1 MKFFDNNEDD
11 PHGNYPSIDD
21 ISVEMPAVSEY
32 CAVTRLPDLFRQAGS
47 DTLPVIDVQ
56 GRIIGIVSE
65 YDLAKVVPELSIS
78 EYSYQ
83 CDIKVLDIMTKQ
95 VWTEKKNT
103 NIKELFN
110 KINDMHTR
118 VIPIVDKDNYYTGNS
133 ITRTSVIT
141 YLTRLIKP
149 NSLGGLATP
158 LGVYI
163 TDGKH
168 QAGAGNIGLFLTGIS
183 IGTILLFIEQVFG
196 YVYKYFDIDITNT
209 AILPVAF
216 LLQIISFIFL
226 LRLTPLAKIHAA
238 EHQTINAI
246 EKGLPL
252 TLETVKLQPREHVR
266 CGTNLMVLFIGLQ
279 IIILTFVGYLSK
291 IEPLF
296 QFIYLFAG
304 FMFVFSNW
312 RKWGMWL
319 QKYFTT
325 VKAPDSYI
333 LNGIKVGEE
342 ILHKYKEDLD
352 AKPASFLR
360 KVWCMSI
367 IQIIAGFIS
376 IQWLFGVLSKL
387 IFKII

>member
-1 MKFFDNNEDD
+1 MKFFDKNEND
-11 PHGNYPSIDD
+11 PQGNYPYIEN
-21 ISVEMPAVSEY
+21 ISVEIPAISEY
-32 CAVTRLPDLFRQAGS
+32 CAVTRLPDLFKQAGS
-47 DTLPVIDVQ
+47 DTLPVIDMQ
-56 GRIIGIVSE
+56 GKIIGIVSE
-65 YDLAKVVPELSIS
+65 YDLAKIVPDLSIS
-78 EYSYQ
+78 EDSYQ
-83 CDIKVLDIMTKQ
+83 CGIKVLDIMTKQ
-95 VWTEKKNT
+95 VWTEQKHT
-103 NIKELFN
+103 NIKELFS
-110 KINDMHTR
+110 KIDDMHTR
-118 VIPIVDKDNYYTGNS
+118 VIPIVDKNNYYTGAS
-133 ITRTSVIT
+133 ITRTSILS

-168 QAGAGNIGLFLTGIS
+168 QAGAGNFGLFLTGIS
-183 IGTILLFIEQVFG
+183 IGVILLFIEQVFG
-196 YVYKYFDIDITNT
+196 FVYKYFAIDVTNA
-209 AILPVAF
+209 AILPAAF
-216 LLQIISFIFL
+216 LLQIISFVFL

-252 TLETVKLQPREHVR
+252 TLETVKLQPREHIR
-266 CGTNLMVLFIGLQ
+266 CGTNIMVLFIGLQ

-296 QFIYLFAG
+296 QFIYLFVG

-312 RKWGMWL
+312 KKWGMWL

-342 ILHKYKEDLD
+342 ILHKHKEDLD
-352 AKPASFLR
+352 PKPASFLR
-360 KVWCMSI
+360 KIWCMSI
-367 IQIIAGFIS
+367 IQIISGFIF

-387 IFKII
+387 IF

>member
-1 MKFFDNNEDD
+1 MKLFDNNENN
-11 PHGNYPSIDD
+11 PQGIYPAIEDV
-21 ISVEMPAVSEY
+21 SVEMPAVSEY
-32 CAVTRLPDLFRQAGS
+32 CAVTRLPDLFHAVRS
-47 DTLPVIDVQ
+47 DTLPVIDLQ
-56 GRIIGIVSE
+56 GKIIGIVSE
-65 YDLAKVVPELSIS
+65 YDLARVVPDLSIN

-83 CDIKVLDIMTKQ
+83 CDIKVLDIMTKD
-95 VWTEKKNT
+95 VWTEQKNT
-103 NIKELFN
+103 NVRELFN
-110 KINDMHTR
+110 KLNSMHTR

-133 ITRTSVIT
+133 ITRTSIIT
-141 YLTRLIKP
+141 YITKLIKP

-168 QAGAGNIGLFLTGIS
+168 QAGAGHLGLFLTGIS
-183 IGTILLFIEQVFG
+183 LGVMLIVIEQVFG
-196 YVYKYFDIDITNT
+196 FAFKYFDINTTNA
-209 AILPVAF
+209 AIFPVIF
-216 LLQIISFIFL
+216 LLQISVFILF

-279 IIILTFVGYLSK
+279 LVILTYVGYLNK
-291 IEPLF
+291 IEPFL
-296 QFIYLFAG
+296 QFIYLFGG

-312 RKWGMWL
+312 RKWGMWT

-325 VKAPDSYI
+325 VKAPDYYI

-342 ILHKYKEDLD
+342 IIRKHKEDLD
-352 AKPASFLR
+352 AKPASFFR
-360 KVWCMSI
+360 KLWCMSI
-367 IQIIAGFIS
+367 IQIISGFIF
-376 IQWLFGVLSKL
+376 IQWLFEILSKH
-387 IFKII
+387 IF

>member
-1 MKFFDNNEDD
+1 MKLFDNNENE
-11 PHGNYPSIDD
+11 PPGIYPSIDD
-21 ISVEMPAVSEY
+21 ISVEMPAVSEH
-32 CAVTRLPDLFRQAGS
+32 CAVTRLPDLFHAVSS

-56 GRIIGIVSE
+56 GKIIGIVSE
-65 YDLAKVVPELSIS
+65 YDLARVVPDLSIN

-83 CDIKVLDIMTKQ
+83 CDIKVHDIMTKE
-95 VWTEKKNT
+95 VWTEQKNT

-110 KINDMHTR
+110 KINNMHTR

-133 ITRTSVIT
+133 ITRTSIIT

-168 QAGAGNIGLFLTGIS
+168 QAGAGNLGLFLTGIS
-183 IGTILLFIEQVFG
+183 LGVMLIVIEQVFG
-196 YVYKYFDIDITNT
+196 FAFKYFDINTTNA
-209 AILPVAF
+209 AIFPVIF
-216 LLQIISFIFL
+216 MLQISVFILF

-279 IIILTFVGYLSK
+279 LVILTFVGYLGK
-291 IEPLF
+291 IEPFL
-296 QFIYLFAG
+296 QFIFLFGG
-304 FMFVFSNW
+304 FMLVFAHW
-312 RKWGMWL
+312 RRWGMWT

-342 ILHKYKEDLD
+342 IIHKHKEDLD
-352 AKPASFLR
+352 AKPASFFR
-360 KVWCMSI
+360 KLWCMSI
-367 IQIIAGFIS
+367 IQIISGFIF
-376 IQWLFGVLSKL
+376 IQWLFGILSKH
-387 IFKII
+387 IF